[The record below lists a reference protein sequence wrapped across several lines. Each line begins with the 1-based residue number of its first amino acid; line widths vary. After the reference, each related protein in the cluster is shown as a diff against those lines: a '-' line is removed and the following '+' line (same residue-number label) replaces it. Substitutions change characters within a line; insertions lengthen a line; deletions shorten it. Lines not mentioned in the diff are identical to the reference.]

1 LQQILDTKIFG
12 IGDRLL
18 YLPIVDSTNTLA
30 MKMALR
36 GSLEGTVVLT
46 DSQTAG
52 KGRQGRR
59 WVDIA
64 GYNALSSTILQPLF
78 APHLLVMIAALAV
91 VAAIGDTCGIVA
103 TIKWPN
109 DVLIGSR
116 KVAGILIETSHDR
129 LGHLVAIM
137 GIGVN
142 VNGRTAHFREATLE
156 PPFDASGLAAIATTL
171 EQECG
176 YEVSRE
182 AFLACLLQ
190 RLESQ
195 YLALQQEAQTLPM
208 ALSSISRLIREQW
221 RAQLSTLGRTIE
233 VRQGSTVLSG
243 VAEDVN
249 ENGELLLRSHS
260 GERISIIWGDVE

>member
-1 LQQILDTKIFG
+1 M
-12 IGDRLL
+12 
-18 YLPIVDSTNTLA
+18 N
-30 MKMALR
+30 MALQ
-36 GSLEGTVVLT
+36 GSQEGMVVLT

-91 VAAIGDTCGIVA
+91 VAAIADTCGIVA

-129 LGHLVAIM
+129 LGRLVAVM

-142 VNGRTAHFREATLE
+142 VNGRIAHFEEATLE
-156 PPFDASGLAAIATTL
+156 PQFHASGLATIATTL
-171 EQECG
+171 EEECG

-182 AFLACLLQ
+182 VFLACLLQ
-190 RLESQ
+190 RLEPQ

-208 ALSSISRLIREQW
+208 MALNSVSRLIREQW
-221 RAQLSTLGRTIE
+221 RTQLSTLGRTVQ
-233 VRQGSTVLSG
+233 VRQGGMILSG

-260 GERISIIWGDVE
+260 GERISISWGDVE